1 MKWFEPIIAI
11 IAVFLVILPIILK
24 IRNKK
29 KGKSSC
35 GCGCNECSKKNECYS
50 ALKAYLNS
58 SEYQKDM
65 DEINKESI
73 IIIQ

>member
-11 IAVFLVILPIILK
+11 VAVFLVVFPIILS
-24 IRNKK
+24 IRNRR

-35 GCGCNECSKKNECYS
+35 GCGCSECSKKNECYS

-58 SEYQKDM
+58 EEYRKDM
-65 DEINKESI
+65 DEINKDSPI
-73 IIIQ
+73 II